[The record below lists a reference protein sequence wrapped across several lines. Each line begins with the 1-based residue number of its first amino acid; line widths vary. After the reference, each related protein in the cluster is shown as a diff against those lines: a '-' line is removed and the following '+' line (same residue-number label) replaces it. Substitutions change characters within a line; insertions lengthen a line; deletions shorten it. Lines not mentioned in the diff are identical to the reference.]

1 MARPVT
7 LVDLDGLGLPA
18 AFSTSTALDA
28 GLTRPL
34 LDRLVRDGDLERLG
48 RGLFLRREHGDGV
61 DLDLVE
67 IAVRAPSA
75 TICLTSALA
84 RHGLTDEIPSA
95 VDIALPRGDWRPA
108 VAARVAWHR
117 FAEDTFTIGRHD
129 LPLTEYSATAAAAPT
144 AAGPT
149 TEGQV
154 TIGLYSAERS
164 IIDAFRTRG
173 TTGSDV
179 AIEAL
184 RRWLRDSAHQP
195 AQLIALCE
203 HWPRTLTSLRNAL
216 EILL

>member
-1 MARPVT
+1 MPRPT
-7 LVDLDGLGLPA
+7 SLVDLDGLGLPA
-18 AFSTSTALDA
+18 AFSTAAAVDA
-28 GLTRPL
+28 GLTRSL
-34 LDRLVRDGDLERLG
+34 LDRLVRDGELERLG
-48 RGLFLRREHGDGV
+48 SGVFLRSAYADGM
-61 DLDLVE
+61 DPDLVE
-67 IAVRAPSA
+67 ITVRAPSA

-84 RHGLTDEIPSA
+84 RHGLTDEIPAA
-95 VDIALPRGDWRPA
+95 VDIALPRAHWQPA

-129 LPLTEYSATAAAAPT
+129 LPLTERSGTATAGPT
-144 AAGPT
+144 AAGP
-149 TEGQV
+149 V

-184 RRWLRDSAHQP
+184 RRWLRDPAHHP
-195 AQLIALCE
+195 ADLLAVCE

>member
-1 MARPVT
+1 MPRPVT
-7 LVDLDGLGLPA
+7 QVDLDGLMLPA
-18 AFSTSTALDA
+18 AFSTSAALDA

-48 RGLFLRREHGDGV
+48 RGLFLRSEYGDGV
-61 DLDLVE
+61 DTDLVE
-67 IAVRAPSA
+67 IAVRAPTA

-84 RHGLTDEIPSA
+84 RHGLTDEIPAA
-95 VDIALPRGDWRPA
+95 VDVALPRGDWQPA

-129 LPLTEYSATAAAAPT
+129 LPLTEHSRTA

-149 TEGQV
+149 ATAPV

-184 RRWLRDSAHQP
+184 RRWLRDPAHQP
-195 AQLIALCE
+195 AQLLALCE
-203 HWPRTLTSLRNAL
+203 NWPRTLTALRNAL

>member
-1 MARPVT
+1 MPRPVT
-7 LVDLDGLGLPA
+7 QVDLDGLMLPA
-18 AFSTSTALDA
+18 AFSTSAALDA

-48 RGLFLRREHGDGV
+48 RGLFLRSEYGDGV

-67 IAVRAPSA
+67 ITVRAPSA

-84 RHGLTDEIPSA
+84 RHGLTDEIPAA
-95 VDIALPRGDWRPA
+95 VDIALPREHWQPA

-129 LPLTEYSATAAAAPT
+129 LPLTEHSGTA

-149 TEGQV
+149 AARPKAVAAV

-184 RRWLRDSAHQP
+184 RRWLRDPAHQP
-195 AQLIALCE
+195 AQLLALCE
-203 HWPRTLTSLRNAL
+203 HWPRTLTALRTAL

>member
-1 MARPVT
+1 MPRPVT

-18 AFSTSTALDA
+18 AFSTSAALDA

-34 LDRLVRDGDLERLG
+34 LDRLVRDGDLERFG
-48 RGLFLRREHGDGV
+48 RGLFLRSVYADGM
-61 DLDLVE
+61 DTDLVE

-84 RHGLTDEIPSA
+84 RHGLTDEIPAA
-95 VDIALPRGDWRPA
+95 VDIALPREHWQPR

-117 FAEDTFTIGRHD
+117 FAEDSFTIGRHD
-129 LPLTEYSATAAAAPT
+129 LQLTHPSRTAASEPL
-144 AAGPT
+144 
-149 TEGQV
+149 

-173 TTGSDV
+173 TTGFDL
-179 AIEAL
+179 ATDTL
-184 RRWLRDSAHQP
+184 RRWLRDPTRQP
-195 AQLIALCE
+195 ADLLTLCE
-203 HWPRTLTSLRNAL
+203 HWPRTLTALRTAL

>member
-18 AFSTSTALDA
+18 AFSTSAALDA

-48 RGLFLRREHGDGV
+48 RGLFLRSEYGDGM

-84 RHGLTDEIPSA
+84 RHGLTDEIPTA
-95 VDIALPRGDWRPA
+95 VDIALPRGDWQPT

-129 LPLTEYSATAAAAPT
+129 LPLTERPT
-144 AAGPT
+144 GSEIRP
-149 TEGQV
+149 V

-184 RRWLRDSAHQP
+184 RRWLRDPTHQP
-195 AQLIALCE
+195 AQLLALCG
-203 HWPRTLTSLRNAL
+203 HWPRTLTALRTAL

>member
-1 MARPVT
+1 MPRPVT

-18 AFSTSTALDA
+18 AFSTSAALDA

-48 RGLFLRREHGDGV
+48 RGLFLRSVYADGM
-61 DLDLVE
+61 DTDLVE

-84 RHGLTDEIPSA
+84 RHGLTDEIPAA
-95 VDIALPRGDWRPA
+95 VDIALPREHWQPR

-117 FAEDTFTIGRHD
+117 FAEDSFTIGRHD
-129 LPLTEYSATAAAAPT
+129 LQLTDPSGAAAA
-144 AAGPT
+144 GPL
-149 TEGQV
+149 

-173 TTGSDV
+173 TTGFDL
-179 AIEAL
+179 ATDAL
-184 RRWLRDSAHQP
+184 RRWLRDPTHQP
-195 AQLIALCE
+195 ADLLTLCE
-203 HWPRTLTSLRNAL
+203 HWPRTLTALRTAL